1 MIHLLVV
8 DSFVDWKKPLNISF
22 SGIFLYCQQR
32 YLKKINIAMKEDGF
46 ETDII
51 LLKVL
56 SALLTLTVGIQ
67 SRIEISSQRGRITVL
82 SLSG

>member
-1 MIHLLVV
+1 MMRLLVV

-46 ETDII
+46 ETAIS
-51 LLKVL
+51 LLKVS
-56 SALLTLTVGIQ
+56 SALFTLTGK
-67 SRIEISSQRGRITVL
+67 IEFQIGK
-82 SLSG
+82 